1 MFEIF
6 SWNEYLIGLLI
17 AAAGYY
23 LFVALIFYRK
33 EVLNP
38 SILGKKQTYQPEKP
52 IKPFNKQ
59 PDLLGKA
66 QPDVFP
72 TSKHISLENPEQL
85 VIAETK
91 PKPSD
96 PDTTANDA
104 LLLGSVADLLQ
115 ELKTL
120 IQVIAESNPD
130 KEQTI
135 IMIQSLLSR
144 YSHLSETKFRSPVN
158 LYLIDLLKEDL
169 SMDMTFNEIDQ
180 LWNEQKKS

>member
-23 LFVALIFYRK
+23 LFVVLAFYRK
-33 EVLNP
+33 EVLDP
-38 SILGKKQTYQPEKP
+38 SRLGKKQTYQTEKA
-52 IKPFNKQ
+52 IKPSSKQ

-66 QPDVFP
+66 QPDIFP

-85 VIAETK
+85 VFAESK
-91 PKPSD
+91 PKSSNPE
-96 PDTTANDA
+96 TAANDT

-115 ELKTL
+115 ESKTL
-120 IQVIAESNPD
+120 IQAIAESKPD

-135 IMIQSLLSR
+135 VMIQSLLSR
-144 YSHLSETKFRSPVN
+144 YSHLSETKFRTPVN

-169 SMDMTFNEIDQ
+169 SLDMNFNEIDQ
-180 LWNEQKKS
+180 LWNEHKKS